1 VGKRN
6 EAERALAIEG
16 RHSVALFSFKN
27 RIGGAVGAISFRE
40 IGQPKGTVFM

>member
-1 VGKRN
+1 VGKGS

-27 RIGGAVGAISFRE
+27 RIGGSIGAISFRE
-40 IGQPKGTVFM
+40 IGQPKRTVFM